1 MPTYVWKGKN
11 RYGDTVGG
19 ERVAA
24 SKEELGRMLQK
35 DQITVLSIGAAK
47 GGFSIPFLKR
57 EKVRMKD
64 LAVYSRQLS
73 VLIDAELPLIQS
85 LGILEEQQKNTYFKN
100 VIKTVKDDVEAGS
113 TLNQAKRKHPKAFD
127 DLYCNLIAS
136 GEQSGSLDIM
146 LRRLS
151 EFIEK
156 NVKLRSKVKQAMIY
170 PVGILI
176 FAIVVTIFMLWKV
189 IPVFATIFR
198 DLGAELPW
206 LTAMIVA
213 LSEFVQK
220 YIFLIFAGLDRRL
233 LRLPLLPEHQAGAL
247 VDRPAPP
254 EDAPVRQSP
263 LQGGH
268 DPGHPDAGD
277 PHLRRRAHA
286 RSHED
291 HLDDGRERHHRE
303 PAHRG
308 PQARLRRQDHGR
320 VLQAG
325 RQVPDDDAPDDQ
337 RRRGHGHARRDA
349 EQAGQLLRRG
359 GRRHRGLPPLDP
371 RAHHAHLRRRHR
383 RRPGRLDVPADL
395 QPDAAVLE
403 LKRGTREHED
413 GERGGKTERLPLQH
427 LPPRRADLPPRLGH
441 HHPAVLPRVPGQPA
455 LLLPHPRGL
464 RLLRR
469 LLRPLR
475 RGPAARRPGLPPGRL
490 RPAAHHR
497 LRLHLRRPRLVD
509 VLPVSLPDH
518 RREPGHLRPG
528 RIPGGVPVGH
538 PLRRPGRRPLL
549 RVHPRLPARSTRSS
563 RRWARCWSRC
573 SSPGASSSSSPR

>member
-1 MPTYVWKGKN
+1 MPTYAWKGKN

-176 FAIVVTIFMLWKV
+176 FAISVTIFMLWKV

-213 LSEFVQK
+213 MSDFVQQ
-220 YIFLIFAGLDRRL
+220 YIFLMFAGMIAVFFAFRYYRST
-233 LRLPLLPEHQAGAL
+233 Q
-247 VDRPAPP
+247 
-254 EDAPVRQSP
+254 
-263 LQGGH
+263 QGRWAT
-268 DPGHPDAGD
+268 D
-277 PHLRRRAHA
+277 
-286 RSHED
+286 
-291 HLDDGRERHHRE
+291 
-303 PAHRG
+303 
-308 PQARLRRQDHGR
+308 
-320 VLQAG
+320 
-325 RQVPDDDAPDDQ
+325 
-337 RRRGHGHARRDA
+337 
-349 EQAGQLLRRG
+349 
-359 GRRHRGLPPLDP
+359 
-371 RAHHAHLRRRHR
+371 
-383 RRPGRLDVPADL
+383 
-395 QPDAAVLE
+395 
-403 LKRGTREHED
+403 K
-413 GERGGKTERLPLQH
+413 
-427 LPPRRADLPPRLGH
+427 
-441 HHPAVLPRVPGQPA
+441 
-455 LLLPHPRGL
+455 LLLKMPLFGN
-464 RLLRR
+464 LLYKVAMTRVTR
-469 LLRPLR
+469 TLATLI
-475 RGPAARRPGLPPGRL
+475 
-490 RPAAHHR
+490 
-497 LRLHLRRPRLVD
+497 
-509 VLPVSLPDH
+509 S
-518 RREPGHLRPG
+518 
-528 RIPGGVPVGH
+528 GGVPMLEALKITSTTAGNVVIESQIVEARKLVSEGKTMAESFKQAGKFPTMMLQMINVGEATGT
-538 PLRRPGRRPLL
+538 LDEMLNKLANFYDEEVDVTVASLL
-549 RVHPRLPARSTRSS
+549 SILEPIMLIFIGGLVGGLVVSMYLPIFSLMQQF
-563 RRWARCWSRC
+563 
-573 SSPGASSSSSPR
+573 